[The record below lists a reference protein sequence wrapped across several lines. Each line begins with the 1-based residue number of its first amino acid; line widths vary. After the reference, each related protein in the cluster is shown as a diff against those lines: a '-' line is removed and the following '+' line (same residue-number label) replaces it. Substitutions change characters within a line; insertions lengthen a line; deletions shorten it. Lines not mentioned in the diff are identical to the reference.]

1 MDGPKEGAPFTKV
14 LYFPWLHTLSVAQ
27 DSHISPFFD
36 MRKVTMLEIYF
47 KTIRDNHFKK
57 IEDFRPGSWIYVK
70 EATLEDLSQI
80 AQIAGLEL
88 ADIRDSLDKYELPRV
103 EQIGKS
109 LIFFLRHPGD
119 RDPALYTET
128 LSIILTPTFVIAISP
143 TQSEIIEQLI
153 ASTTHLGT
161 TQKTK
166 LLLHIFLKVAQDYT
180 NSIKRLRHSILGY
193 EQATRIVDSNAII
206 ILTQNE
212 EILNQYL
219 MALVPLRNLLETMA
233 SSRYLYLYEKDI
245 DLLQDLM
252 IGVRQSE
259 DVCRVNIKS
268 IRSLRDSYHIIFTND
283 VNRTIKLLT
292 ALTIIISIPTV
303 ISSLYGMNV
312 ALPLQQKPYAFLL
325 VLAWTAAACIIALFW
340 FRKNR
345 WL

>member
-1 MDGPKEGAPFTKV
+1 MIEA
-14 LYFPWLHTLSVAQ
+14 
-27 DSHISPFFD
+27 
-36 MRKVTMLEIYF
+36 YF
-47 KTIRDNHFKK
+47 KTIRDIAFKK
-57 IEDFRPGSWIYVK
+57 MEEFRPGSWLYVK
-70 EATLEDLSQI
+70 EATLEDLGRIS
-80 AQIAGLEL
+80 EL
-88 ADIRDSLDKYELPRV
+88 THMEVSDLRDSLDKYELPRV
-103 EQIGKS
+103 EQIDENT
-109 LIFFLRHPGD
+109 IFFLRHPGD
-119 RDPALYTET
+119 RELGLYTET
-128 LSIILTPTFVIAISP
+128 LTVILTPAYLICISP
-143 TQSEIIEQLI
+143 SRCEIIEQLI
-153 ASTTHLGT
+153 ASSTHLGT
-161 TQKTK
+161 TQKAK

-193 EQATRIVDSNAII
+193 EQATQIVDSNAIVV
-206 ILTQNE
+206 LTKNE

-233 SSRYLYLYEKDI
+233 SSRYLHLYEKDI

-252 IGVRQSE
+252 IGMRQSE

-303 ISSLYGMNV
+303 IASIYGMNV
-312 ALPLQQKPYAFLL
+312 ALPFQDKPYAFYL
-325 VLAWTAAACIIALFW
+325 VIAWTIGASAIAVLL

>member
-1 MDGPKEGAPFTKV
+1 MF
-14 LYFPWLHTLSVAQ
+14 
-27 DSHISPFFD
+27 
-36 MRKVTMLEIYF
+36 EIYF
-47 KTIRDNHFKK
+47 KTIRDATFKK
-57 IEDFRPGSWIYVK
+57 IEDFRPGSWIYTK
-70 EATLEDLSQI
+70 EATLEDLSKI
-80 AQIAGLEL
+80 SEIAGIDIN
-88 ADIRDSLDKYELPRV
+88 DIRDSLDKYELPRV
-103 EQIGKS
+103 EQIGDN

-119 RDPALYTET
+119 REFGLYTET
-128 LSIILTPTFVIAISP
+128 LTIILTPTFVIAVSP
-143 TQSEIIEQLI
+143 SRSEIIEQLLL
-153 ASTTHLGT
+153 SNTTLGT
-161 TQKTK
+161 TQKSK

-180 NSIKRLRHSILGY
+180 SSIKRLRHSILGY

-206 ILTQNE
+206 VLTKNE

-233 SSRYLYLYEKDI
+233 SSRYLHLYEKEI

-292 ALTIIISIPTV
+292 ALTIIISIPSV
-303 ISSLYGMNV
+303 ITSFYGMNV
-312 ALPLQQKPYAFLL
+312 GLPFQNNAYAFWI
-325 VLAWTAAACIIALFW
+325 VIAWTILACLFATLW